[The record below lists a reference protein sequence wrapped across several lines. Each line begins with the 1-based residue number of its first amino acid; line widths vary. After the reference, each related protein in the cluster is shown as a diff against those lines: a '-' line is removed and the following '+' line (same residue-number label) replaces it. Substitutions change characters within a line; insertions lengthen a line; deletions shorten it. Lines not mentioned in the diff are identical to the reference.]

1 LWRVLAMG
9 QKRNFWTR
17 ADLVVA
23 THPPPCMA
31 QLVVGNQA
39 LQEENALEI
48 TTPASP
54 AAEEGL
60 P

>member
-1 LWRVLAMG
+1 MG